1 VARSSIG
8 TAAQPTVVVVG
19 AATRDIASDDPR
31 GWKLGGGVTY
41 SSIAAARLPVTV
53 RALIGVDETA
63 ATAEELDA
71 IRDAGVDVRLVP
83 LTSGPVFDNRRTPT
97 GRQQFAVAASDLL
110 APSFLPE
117 DWRAP
122 DAALLAPVAGEVS
135 EEWSTAFA
143 PATFVTLAAQGL
155 LRRLHPGEEVVRL
168 AFEHGPII
176 HRADAIALSR
186 EDVAAGA
193 PPIRDWTRPGQTL
206 LITHG
211 RRGSVVLRRTET
223 GLAGRFVP
231 PLPPRKAVDPTGA
244 GDTFA
249 AVWLAARMLVG
260 GGWRPQVVASAMSS
274 LAVMTSSMSNTPST
288 TDLCAAL
295 RELTQQS

>member
-8 TAAQPTVVVVG
+8 TAVQPTLVVVG
-19 AATRDIASDDPR
+19 AATRDIAPDDRR

-53 RALIGVDETA
+53 RALIGVDELA

-71 IRDAGVDVRLVP
+71 IRDAGVDVRLIP
-83 LTSGPVFDNRRTPT
+83 LASGPVFDNRRTQS
-97 GRQQFAVAASDLL
+97 GRQQFSVAASDLISPAL
-110 APSFLPE
+110 LPE

-122 DAALLAPVAGEVS
+122 DAALLAQVAGELS
-135 EEWSTAFA
+135 EDWSAAFA
-143 PATFVTLAAQGL
+143 PATFMTLSAQGL

-176 HRADAIALSR
+176 HRADAVALSP

-193 PPIRDWTRPGQTL
+193 PPIREWTRTGQTV

-211 RRGSVVLRRTET
+211 RRGSLALKRTET
-223 GLAGRFVP
+223 GLAARFVP

-244 GDTFA
+244 GDTFV
-249 AVWLAARMLVG
+249 AVWLATRMLVG
-260 GGWRPQVVASAMSS
+260 DGWRPQVVASVMSS
-274 LAVMTSSMSNTPST
+274 LAVMTSSMSDTPST
-288 TDLCAAL
+288 ADLCVAL
-295 RELTQQS
+295 SELRQRS